1 MRRLVHL
8 SLLVSFGIVL
18 HIIETFIPL
27 PIHIPGAKLGLA
39 NIVTLLAL
47 VIYGFKY
54 GLVVSIMRCLVSS
67 LITGSISGLIYS
79 LSGAII
85 SLIMMFLALYY
96 GSKVFSLIGVSII
109 GAQFHILTQI
119 SIASIILQNLGIF
132 LYLPFL
138 MIVSLFTGYFVG
150 LTSGFTYKIL
160 HK

>member
-1 MRRLVHL
+1 
-8 SLLVSFGIVL
+8 
-18 HIIETFIPL
+18 
-27 PIHIPGAKLGLA
+27 
-39 NIVTLLAL
+39 
-47 VIYGFKY
+47 
-54 GLVVSIMRCLVSS
+54 MRCLVSS

-160 HK
+160 HKNLKLVEVNKSHS